1 MKKKDIYLVL
11 VLAIAAILMFVFIN
25 ISHQTAG
32 NNIKITIDGKVYGT
46 YSLQEDQVIE
56 VKEDLGINR
65 VQIKNGKAKMIEAD
79 CPDGYCMDQN
89 EISKENETIVCLP
102 HKLVV
107 EVILENRIDNEIDGI
122 SK

>member
-11 VLAIAAILMFVFIN
+11 VLAIAAISMFVFIN

>member
-11 VLAIAAILMFVFIN
+11 VLGIAAILMFVFIN